1 MTASKLTST
10 SMATMRRCPRQFFYR
25 YDMGLRRLRD
35 TAPLRLGSAF
45 HHGQELRRGLFADDL
60 AAVIDLATAGYA
72 EMPDWAEPDAWAVE
86 CETVRQL
93 LAGHFWR
100 YGDDNLEFVAV
111 ELPFDIPL
119 VNPDSGAA
127 SRTFRLAGKIDAIV
141 RLPDGRLAVLE
152 YKTAGCD
159 ISPDSDYWPRLR
171 YDGQI
176 SLYVLAARALGYD
189 VAMVLYD
196 VTRKPTIKPRQ
207 IPELDDDGCKIVLDA
222 ESNRVLNANGKP
234 RQTASSK
241 DGYVLQVRAEAPAE
255 YGDRLL
261 ADIGERPDYYFQRR
275 EIPRLED
282 DLAEYRAELWQQA
295 DLIRESR
302 RRSRWF
308 RNVSRMTCDYCDF
321 KELCLGGVRVCAESP
336 PSGYEFIDNVHPELC
351 TGATP

>member
-127 SRTFRLAGKIDAIV
+127 SRTFRLAGKIDA
-141 RLPDGRLAVLE
+141 
-152 YKTAGCD
+152 
-159 ISPDSDYWPRLR
+159 
-171 YDGQI
+171 
-176 SLYVLAARALGYD
+176 
-189 VAMVLYD
+189 
-196 VTRKPTIKPRQ
+196 
-207 IPELDDDGCKIVLDA
+207 
-222 ESNRVLNANGKP
+222 
-234 RQTASSK
+234 
-241 DGYVLQVRAEAPAE
+241 
-255 YGDRLL
+255 
-261 ADIGERPDYYFQRR
+261 
-275 EIPRLED
+275 
-282 DLAEYRAELWQQA
+282 
-295 DLIRESR
+295 
-302 RRSRWF
+302 
-308 RNVSRMTCDYCDF
+308 
-321 KELCLGGVRVCAESP
+321 
-336 PSGYEFIDNVHPELC
+336 VHMI
-351 TGATP
+351 A